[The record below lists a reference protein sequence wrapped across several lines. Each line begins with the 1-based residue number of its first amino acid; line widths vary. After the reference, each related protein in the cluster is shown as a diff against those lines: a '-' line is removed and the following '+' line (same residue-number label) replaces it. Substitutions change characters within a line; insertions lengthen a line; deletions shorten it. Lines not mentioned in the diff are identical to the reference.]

1 MGTVSGAELLA
12 RALRAEGVDTIFT
25 LVGDHILPAV
35 DAAFEH
41 GIRFVD
47 TRHESAAMHM
57 ADGWARTSGRT
68 GVCMVTGGP
77 GHANVIAGL
86 AVTHLVETPVVQISG
101 RPDIAQEGLLALQE
115 LDQVGMAAPVTKHAA
130 LVRTAAEI
138 PRAVARA
145 FQLARAGRPGPVHL
159 TVPLDVQDATVDER
173 DLPRLPASGAR
184 ATSRA
189 TPDAASIEQALGM
202 LGAAERPVVI
212 VGAAARYSVAPA
224 ALAALAERA
233 NLPVFT
239 VEQARG
245 LLADDHDLCFG
256 YADVTLNATARHL
269 READVLLLI
278 GKRLDW
284 RIGFGRPPAVAA
296 DARIIQ
302 VEADP
307 AEVGRNRPVDLALV
321 GDLGAAVD
329 ALAATAAGDGGRGL
343 GDATTAAPSRPLAPT
358 TSPLSPARGAWLR
371 ALRYARAEHFA
382 QLRQLADDPE
392 APLHPMTIA
401 RAVEPFL
408 AADSVVAMD
417 AGDFVQWPRAYL
429 PARWPGRW
437 IRTGPLGHLGVGLPM
452 ALGCQVAAP
461 EARVALF
468 VGDGGLGFYFMELDT
483 AVRHNLPVVV
493 VVGNDA
499 TWGIDNAYQLAYYG
513 RAVATDLRPVRYDR
527 LMVEL
532 GGHGERVERPDDL
545 SGALERAFAAGR
557 PALVDVAVRRI
568 PSPLAEATMRRR
580 LGNAAPKID
589 VSRWR

>member
-1 MGTVSGAELLA
+1 MGTVTGAELLA

-25 LVGDHILPAV
+25 LIGDHILPVA

-57 ADGWARTSGRT
+57 ADGWARTTGRT

-86 AVTHLVETPVVQISG
+86 AVTYLVETPVVQISG

-115 LDQVGMAAPVTKHAA
+115 LDQLGMAAPVTKDAA
-130 LVRTAAEI
+130 LVRAPADI
-138 PRAVARA
+138 PQAVARA
-145 FQLARAGRPGPVHL
+145 FRLARAGRPGPVHL
-159 TVPLDVQDATVDER
+159 TVPLDVQDATVDDSR
-173 DLPRLPASGAR
+173 VPRLPAVGAR
-184 ATSRA
+184 AESRA
-189 TPDAASIEQALGM
+189 TPDAASVEQALSM
-202 LGAAERPVVI
+202 LRAAERPVVI
-212 VGAAARYSVAPA
+212 VGAAARYGVAPE
-224 ALAALAERA
+224 ALAALAERER
-233 NLPVFT
+233 LPVFT

-245 LLADDHDLCFG
+245 LLADDHPLSFG
-256 YADVTLNATARHL
+256 YADVTLNAAARYL

-284 RIGFGRPPAVAA
+284 RIGFGRPPAVAP
-296 DARIIQ
+296 DARVIQ

-307 AEVGRNRPVDLALV
+307 TEVGRNRAVDLALV
-321 GDLGAAVD
+321 GDLGATVD
-329 ALAATAAGDGGRGL
+329 TLAAVPPPPTAN
-343 GDATTAAPSRPLAPT
+343 TPS
-358 TSPLSPARGAWLR
+358 SARAAWLH
-371 ALRYARAEHFA
+371 ALHAAREEHFA
-382 QLRQLADDPE
+382 HLRQLADDPE
-392 APLHPMTIA
+392 APLHPMTVA

-408 AADSVVAMD
+408 APDSIVVMD

-461 EARVALF
+461 DARVTLF
-468 VGDGGLGFYFMELDT
+468 IGDGGLGFYFMELDT

-499 TWGIDNAYQLAYYG
+499 TWGIDNGYQLAYYG
-513 RAVATDLRPVRYDR
+513 RAVATNLRPVRYDR
-527 LMVEL
+527 LMIDL

-545 SGALERAFAAGR
+545 PGALERAFAAGR
-557 PALVDVAVRRI
+557 PALVDVALRRI
-568 PSPLAEATMRRR
+568 PSALAEATMRRR
-580 LGNAAPKID
+580 LGDTPPKVD
-589 VSRWR
+589 LSRWR

>member
-57 ADGWARTSGRT
+57 ADGWARATGRT
-68 GVCMVTGGP
+68 AVCMVTGGP
-77 GHANVIAGL
+77 GHANVTAGL

-115 LDQVGMAAPVTKHAA
+115 LDQVGMAAPVTKHAGM
-130 LVRTAAEI
+130 VRTPAEI
-138 PRAVARA
+138 PHAVARA

-159 TVPLDVQDATVDER
+159 TVPLDVQDAAVDESR
-173 DLPRLPASGAR
+173 VPSLPAVGAR
-184 ATSRA
+184 TASRP
-189 TPDAASIEQALGM
+189 TPDAASVEEALTM
-202 LGAAERPVVI
+202 LRAAERPVVI
-212 VGAAARYSVAPA
+212 VGAAARYGVAPE

-233 NLPVFT
+233 SLPVFT

-245 LLADDHDLCFG
+245 LLADDHALSFG
-256 YADVTLNATARHL
+256 YADVTLNAAARHI
-269 READVLLLI
+269 READVLLLV

-307 AEVGRNRPVDLALV
+307 AEVGRNRAVDLALV
-321 GDLGAAVD
+321 GDLGAAVE
-329 ALAATAAGDGGRGL
+329 ALAAASAGMSS
-343 GDATTAAPSRPLAPT
+343 APS
-358 TSPLSPARGAWLR
+358 SARSAWLR
-371 ALRYARAEHFA
+371 GLRAAREEHFA
-382 QLRQLADDPE
+382 HLRQLADDPE

-408 AADSVVAMD
+408 ARDSGIVMD

-461 EARVALF
+461 DARVALF
-468 VGDGGLGFYFMELDT
+468 IGDGGLGFYFMELDT
-483 AVRHNLPVVV
+483 AVRHNLPVVL

-527 LMVEL
+527 LLLEL

-545 SGALERAFAAGR
+545 HGALERAFAAGR

-580 LGNAAPKID
+580 LGDSPPKID

>member
-1 MGTVSGAELLA
+1 MSTVSGAELLA
-12 RALRAEGVDTIFT
+12 RALWAEGVDTIFT
-25 LVGDHILPAV
+25 LVGDHILPVV
-35 DAAFEH
+35 DSAFEQ

-57 ADGWARTSGRT
+57 ADGWARTTGRT
-68 GVCMVTGGP
+68 GVCLVTGGP

-115 LDQVGMAAPVTKHAA
+115 IDQVGMAAPVTKHAA
-130 LVRTAAEI
+130 LVRTPGEI
-138 PRAVARA
+138 PQAVARA
-145 FQLARAGRPGPVHL
+145 FRLARAGRPGPVHL
-159 TVPLDVQDATVDER
+159 TVPLDVQDATVDEAHV
-173 DLPRLPASGAR
+173 PRLPAMGAR
-184 ATSRA
+184 AESRA
-189 TPDAASIEQALGM
+189 TPDAVSLARALAM
-202 LGAAERPVVI
+202 LHGAERPVAI
-212 VGAAARYSVAPA
+212 VGAAARYGVAPE
-224 ALAALAERA
+224 ALAALAARA
-233 NLPVFT
+233 SLPVFT

-245 LLADDHDLCFG
+245 LLADDHELSFG
-256 YADVTLNATARHL
+256 YADVTLNAAARYI

-284 RIGFGRPPAVAA
+284 RIGFGRPPAVAP

-307 AEVGRNRPVDLALV
+307 AEIGRNRAVDLALV
-321 GDLGAAVD
+321 GDLGATVE
-329 ALAATAAGDGGRGL
+329 ALAEAAAAAGRQGPGVGEEPPL
-343 GDATTAAPSRPLAPT
+343 TARRS
-358 TSPLSPARGAWLR
+358 AWLETLR
-371 ALRYARAEHFA
+371 AGRAEHFA
-382 QLRQLADDPE
+382 HLRHLADDPE
-392 APLHPMTIA
+392 APLHPMTIT

-408 AADSVVAMD
+408 ARDSGIVMD

-429 PARWPGRW
+429 PARSPGRW

-461 EARVALF
+461 DARVALF
-468 VGDGGLGFYFMELDT
+468 IGDGGLGFYFMELDT
-483 AVRHNLPVVV
+483 AVRHNLPVVI

-513 RAVATDLRPVRYDR
+513 RAVATELRPVRYDR
-527 LMVEL
+527 LMIEL
-532 GGHGERVERPDDL
+532 GGHGERVERPADL
-545 SGALERAFAAGR
+545 PGALERAFAAGR
-557 PALVDVAVRRI
+557 PALVDVAVRRL

-580 LGNAAPKID
+580 LGDTPPKID